1 MPKQKSKCRVRVTK
15 QFEEAAFELI
25 ETGVDL
31 KTYPIKKFVRK
42 ASTNMASF
50 YRRFSSIEEVVYL
63 FFAKRFM
70 DWYNVQNHS
79 FFSSSIVSQMTSL
92 FIAIYSLERPLQC
105 LINHDKL
112 YYFKKPLHDFLAF
125 LLAQN
130 KELRPQDI
138 NSEIDFVF
146 CYLYLWLKVDRTIT
160 PGRIANNWF
169 IKQYIFL
176 KTFMRRRLVITTD
189 SVSCLLTK
197 NKKH

>member
-25 ETGVDL
+25 ENGEDL

-138 NSEIDFVF
+138 NSEIDFVLL
-146 CYLYLWLKVDRTIT
+146 YLHLWLKVDRTIT
-160 PGRIANNWF
+160 PGRIARHWSHNTVH
-169 IKQYIFL
+169 IFKDL
-176 KTFMRRRLVITTD
+176 HEKKIGYNHGFCFL
-189 SVSCLLTK
+189 SV
-197 NKKH
+197 NEN